1 MTVEALVIG
10 ILTSIAAVCGALFWK
25 LLVHPE
31 DALAFWSERTLTDD
45 GSWFDHNPASIR
57 ALRALGAG
65 LLFVLGFVTGYALT
79 FLTQTG

>member
-1 MTVEALVIG
+1 MSYEAIVIG
-10 ILTSIAAVCGALFWK
+10 LLTSVAAIVGALFWK

-31 DALAFWSERTLTDD
+31 DTLAHWSDRAVTDD
-45 GSWFDHNPASIR
+45 SWFDHNPAAVR
-57 ALRALGAG
+57 ALRTVGAG